1 MHATANPKPPTPT
14 AATATDSRAIPRPA
28 QPKADWNS
36 VLSLP
41 VLGVPH
47 AWPLANSFGHLLP
60 GHDATLVELLGIRP
74 TDRVLDIGGG
84 AAPFARADVVVEANP
99 DDGSHRGGR
108 AAVVDRR
115 TVQARAE
122 DLPFPDRHFDFVLSR
137 QVFEHVD
144 DPAAA
149 CRELMRVGR
158 RGFLEMPAKAYDVL
172 SGPNPGHQWFVSVV
186 DGVLVFERRRFIR
199 HPFGQPGL
207 GALANSAEGQ
217 FLLHCQLRNV
227 TNVQFYWEDEFAFE
241 VHDDPDGY
249 HYTDA
254 EHRGLA
260 HLDTA
265 EAGLRMAGSP
275 SEHRLA
281 DAEAAALALPD
292 HARAHYV
299 HGQWLWLLGQRR
311 AAEVAILRA
320 SALAPDEPAIAAA
333 VQCMQSQCPPLLP
346 PAPAHAM
353 DRRFWSEH
361 SGEAGLDLHRMLAPA
376 ACAPRLPRD
385 VDPTVSRFVRAND
398 PATSH
403 FVFPLPATWWSRG
416 HEYEWA
422 RQFAR
427 PEHVVLDAA
436 CGISHPLKFALA
448 QICRETHACDLDA
461 RIDDPVAIVAD
472 IRNDFGAA
480 VADQFE
486 PALLQRLHRRRCS
499 ITATPYAQ
507 GQFDRVFCISVLE
520 HLPPADRAA
529 ALREFAR
536 LLRPDGL
543 LVLTMDHP
551 LVDLAEFVQA
561 VAAAGLRFHG
571 ELRSWVPA
579 DALWSKT
586 YQLRCFRAL
595 LSRAR

>member
-1 MHATANPKPPTPT
+1 MPSPLQALQHCLP
-14 AATATDSRAIPRPA
+14 SSVCWPA
-28 QPKADWNS
+28 GC
-36 VLSLP
+36 LR
-41 VLGVPH
+41 GVPR
-47 AWPLANSFGHLLP
+47 ACPLGNSFGSLVP
-60 GHDATLVELLGIRP
+60 GHDEALVALFGIRP
-74 TDRVLDIGGG
+74 EDRVLDIGGG
-84 AAPFARADVVVEANP
+84 SAPFRRADVVVEANP

-108 AAVVDRR
+108 AAVIDHR

-122 DLPFPDRHFDFVLSR
+122 ALPFPDRHFDFVLSR

-186 DGVLVFERRRFIR
+186 DGVLVFERRRFVR

-207 GALANSAEGQ
+207 GAVAGSPEGQ
-217 FLLHCQLRNV
+217 FVLHWQLKNV
-227 TNVQFYWEDEFAFE
+227 TNVQFYWEEAFDFE
-241 VHDDPDGY
+241 VHDDAEGY
-249 HYTDA
+249 DYTNA

-265 EAGLRMAGSP
+265 LAGLRFPGSP
-275 SEHRLA
+275 PAHRLA
-281 DAEAAALALPD
+281 DADAAVQALPD
-292 HARAHYV
+292 YAPAHYV
-299 HGQWLWLLGQRR
+299 RGQWLWLMGQRR
-311 AAEVAILRA
+311 AAELAFLRA
-320 SALAPDEPAIAAA
+320 SALAPDEPAIVAALA
-333 VQCMQSQCPPLLP
+333 LATTQCPPLLP
-346 PAPAHAM
+346 PAPSHPM

-361 SGEAGLDLHRMLAPA
+361 AGDAGLDLVRLLAPP
-376 ACAPRLPRD
+376 ACQAPQKSDR
-385 VDPTVSRFVRAND
+385 DPTVSRFVRETD

-403 FVFPLPATWWSRG
+403 CVFPLPATWWSRG

-422 RQFAR
+422 QQFAG

-448 QICRETHACDLDA
+448 QRCREVHACDLDA
-461 RIDDPVAIVAD
+461 RIDDPAAILAD
-472 IRNDFGAA
+472 IQNDFGEGAA
-480 VADQFE
+480 RQFA
-486 PALLQRLHRRRCS
+486 PASLQRLHRRRCS
-499 ITATPYAQ
+499 ITATPYGD

-536 LLRPDGL
+536 LLRGDGL

-551 LVDLAEFVQA
+551 LVDLAEFVRD
-561 VAAAGLRFHG
+561 VAAAGLRFQG
-571 ELRSWVPA
+571 ELRPWIPP
-579 DALWSKT
+579 DALWSSA
-586 YQLRCFRAL
+586 YNLRCFRAL
-595 LSRAR
+595 LSRA